1 MRCIPHCT
9 PCLHIAGSWPRR
21 NRLCCSFDS
30 RAISGEMTTVPC
42 VDGGFAQGA
51 YAVAVADVYYGKE
64 RLLTASDFGGHLPAL
79 MDSGSSCLN
88 LPQDAYVQPHRSL

>member
-1 MRCIPHCT
+1 MR
-9 PCLHIAGSWPRR
+9 
-21 NRLCCSFDS
+21 CSFDS

-88 LPQDAYVQPHRSL
+88 LPQDAYVTASPFALVAVIAHRRT